1 MNSNSD
7 QTGIAVLRYSG
18 AEESQSP
25 QSPKRRP
32 RSRTGIHLR
41 SPLQDPPLARQGAS
55 RSAQALDSVSE
66 FTKYQTKTSTSHW
79 WPQFANIV
87 TICCVPSF
95 LDFIKVKGAHV
106 QQAWREK
113 IALCIIIGVIMF
125 LVGFFIVGLK
135 SALCVDN
142 GQTTSYFNNGNDKI
156 RPWRNS
162 SIVRGVTYDFNAM
175 GKALNALQPP
185 IDLTA
190 DWYGEDIAALFSST
204 DSCSQFIKD
213 PSTFCSVPNRI
224 AGSPSIVSP
233 KCDSAKALQS
243 LHPIETLF
251 FSWSDINDN
260 YLPPHQLLVYN
271 GAVLNVTRFLT
282 YEANSTFQNLPS
294 LQNLIP
300 GKDVTREMSNSYTNG
315 QLMQCL
321 VSRYTVGYLGS
332 QSAGCAVYNAI
343 MVIALVTILGVIF
356 ARFIMAFVFHWLI
369 APQMAVH
376 TTMKL
381 GKNDAG
387 YLHRPPNVPFYSIEG
402 QKIYQGLQSGSK
414 PLPTDLYTIVLV
426 TCYSEDA
433 NGIRGTLDS
442 IAATDYPEER
452 KLLFVICDGMIQG
465 EGNTQMTPDIVVS
478 MIEEDP
484 AMGEPEPKSY
494 FAIAEGEKQHNM
506 AKVYAGVYK
515 YCDRAVP
522 IVVVVKCGTEE
533 ERNVQSP
540 SDLPKKKAGNRGKR
554 DSQLLLFNFLSR
566 VTYNDRMTPLDF
578 ELFWKIHQLTRVTP
592 DYYQL
597 LLMIDADTIVSN
609 TCLTYMVQTM
619 VNDPKVMGLCGET
632 RIANKKE
639 SWVTMI
645 QVYEYFTNHNLGKA
659 FESVFGGVTCLP
671 GCFCMY
677 RIKVPKE
684 DGFYTT
690 LLVDPDIIENYS
702 ENIVDTLHKKNL
714 LLLGEDRF
722 LSTLMLSKFPK
733 RRMVFVPQAICH
745 TTVPHTYKMLQSQR
759 RRWIN
764 STIHNLLELV
774 FVPGLCG
781 TFCFSMQFV
790 IALDLFGTVSLP
802 AAIILTFYLII
813 DSIFSSNPPVL
824 PLVLLLITLIL
835 PGVLVLL
842 TTRKPVYTLWM
853 FVYILALPIWNFT
866 LPLYAFWHFDDFSWG
881 DTRKIEGEEKG
892 GDHSTRTGSYQVG
905 SVQPKSWEMW
915 EAERRRKYFNGEIVQ
930 RPTIRRNPLPFIPA
944 DVIQSEM
951 PISRVITP
959 AESEY
964 QSVVSSAVTTQ
975 VSQQQPQTNWKFVP
989 VQNNKGPVVLIPA
1002 IDKEANLTSITSQL
1016 SAEEPLGEEWHRKFP
1031 GTAQPRT
1038 SNVSSIDRPV
1048 TAFRESERNT
1058 FIKKKHDEQ
1067 SNDYSVSKSKFMKGD
1082 FSVSLDRNLK
1092 NSTSNQYD
1100 SIPNGPPVPP
1110 KDFLSMSRLPKS
1122 EHNADYS
1129 FTPSHSRFNERRVS
1143 MPVKILP
1150 SQNLEYGIQSNNLKQ
1165 MSSKNLN
1172 QSIYNADKTM
1182 DQSFK
1187 SAINHSNID
1196 ASRSQIQ
1203 KDPSTVETSLNF
1215 QAGDTINKFWRS
1227 KFLEQ
1232 QQVLNNTNIQ
1242 EPTSKAAL
1250 DDLILDSYSDNGNS
1264 ILPTSILSNELTSE
1278 SLNGSNPIITP
1289 YAHPNEYFDP
1299 NVSTISSIDL
1309 SLLSNERSDASTPKL
1324 RNTLP
1329 REKTP
1334 TGNYK
1339 LDDSIL
1345 DQSMESN
1352 ESSIFESK
1360 RNSSSD
1366 LPSLKHLE
1374 NEISIISSTRS
1385 SVQGPR
1391 PIPSD
1396 WENDFS
1402 FSSKDPKTST
1412 TDKSFL
1418 EMFANK
1424 SESKKGTMTEQ
1435 FKNAFRKESGTI
1447 TKAFKKA
1454 FQKKQSLDRI
1464 TNEKTFDRSLARV
1477 KGPREMKQ

>member
-1 MNSNSD
+1 MGN
-7 QTGIAVLRYSG
+7 A
-18 AEESQSP
+18 
-25 QSPKRRP
+25 
-32 RSRTGIHLR
+32 
-41 SPLQDPPLARQGAS
+41 LAS
-55 RSAQALDSVSE
+55 
-66 FTKYQTKTSTSHW
+66 
-79 WPQFANIV
+79 
-87 TICCVPSF
+87 
-95 LDFIKVKGAHV
+95 
-106 QQAWREK
+106 
-113 IALCIIIGVIMF
+113 
-125 LVGFFIVGLK
+125 
-135 SALCVDN
+135 
-142 GQTTSYFNNGNDKI
+142 
-156 RPWRNS
+156 
-162 SIVRGVTYDFNAM
+162 
-175 GKALNALQPP
+175 LQPP
-185 IDLTA
+185 INLTL
-190 DWYGEDIAALFSST
+190 DWYSEDIAALFSST
-204 DSCSQFIKD
+204 AACSEFIKD
-213 PSTFCSVPNRI
+213 ISTFCSVPDRI
-224 AGSPSIVSP
+224 AGSPSLVSP
-233 KCDSAKALQS
+233 KCDAAKALAD
-243 LHPIETLF
+243 LHPVETLF
-251 FSWSDINDN
+251 FSWSDVSGNN
-260 YLPPHQLLVYN
+260 EPPHELIVYN
-271 GAVLNVTRFLT
+271 GAVLNITRFLNS
-282 YEANSTFQNLPS
+282 EAKAYFQNLPP

-300 GKDVTREMSNSYTNG
+300 GKDVTREMSASYANS

-321 VSRYTVGYLGS
+321 LSRYTVGYLGS

-343 MVIALVTILGVIF
+343 MVIALVTILGVIL
-356 ARFIMAFVFHWLI
+356 ARFVMAFVFHWFI

-402 QKIYQGLQSGSK
+402 QKIFQGLQSGSK
-414 PLPTDLYTIVLV
+414 PLPTDLHTIVLV

-452 KLLFVICDGMIQG
+452 KLLFVICDGLIQG
-465 EGNTQMTPDIVVS
+465 EGNTLMTPDIVVS
-478 MIEEDP
+478 MIEQDP
-484 AMGEPEPKSY
+484 AMGDPEPKSY

-515 YCDRAVP
+515 YYDRAVP
-522 IVVVVKCGTEE
+522 IVVVVKCGTDE
-533 ERNVQSP
+533 ERNVLDQA
-540 SDLPKKKAGNRGKR
+540 DLAKRKAGNRGKR

-578 ELFWKIHQLTRVTP
+578 ELFWKIHQLTQVTP

-609 TCLTYMVQTM
+609 TCITYMVQTM

-632 RIANKKE
+632 RIANKNE

-677 RIKVPKE
+677 RIKVPKG

-813 DSIFSSNPPVL
+813 DSIFSADPPVL

-835 PGVLVLL
+835 PGILVLL

-853 FVYILALPIWNFT
+853 FVYILALPIWNFA

-881 DTRKIEGEEKG
+881 DTRKIEGEEPG
-892 GDHSTRTGSYQVG
+892 GDHSVSSGIYQVG
-905 SVQPKSWEMW
+905 SVQPKTWEVW
-915 EAERRRKYFNGEIVQ
+915 EAERRKRYFKGEIVQ
-930 RPTIRRNPLPFIPA
+930 RPTVHLHPLPFIPA

-975 VSQQQPQTNWKFVP
+975 VSQQQAAQSTWKFVP
-989 VQNNKGPVVLIPA
+989 VQNNMGPVVLIPA
-1002 IDKEANLTSITSQL
+1002 IDKQANLTAITSQL
-1016 SAEEPLGEEWHRKFP
+1016 SAEEPLGEEWNRKFP
-1031 GTAQPRT
+1031 DNSVPRT
-1038 SNVSSIDRPV
+1038 SNVSSIERPV
-1048 TAFRESERNT
+1048 TAFKESERST
-1058 FIKKKHDEQ
+1058 FIKKNQDSVDE
-1067 SNDYSVSKSKFMKGD
+1067 SSMAHSKLLKKG
-1082 FSVSLDRNLK
+1082 FTSMDRNPK
-1092 NSTSNQYD
+1092 HSTSNQYD
-1100 SIPNGPPVPP
+1100 SMPTGPPIPP
-1110 KDFLSMSRLPKS
+1110 KDFLSMGRIPRD
-1122 EHNADYS
+1122 HGNDDFS
-1129 FTPSHSRFNERRVS
+1129 FTPSEARFKGRRVS
-1143 MPVKILP
+1143 MPVQIPP
-1150 SQNLEYGIQSNNLKQ
+1150 SQNLDYGIKNAYSKQ
-1165 MSSKNLN
+1165 TSKNLN
-1172 QSIYNADKTM
+1172 QSILNVDRTM

-1187 SAINHSNID
+1187 SAINFSNMD
-1196 ASRSQIQ
+1196 ASRSHAI
-1203 KDPSTVETSLNF
+1203 DNSRVETSLNF

-1232 QQVLNNTNIQ
+1232 QQGINTTNTQQ
-1242 EPTSKAAL
+1242 EKVSRATL
-1250 DDLILDSYSDNGNS
+1250 DDHILDELCDVDSS
-1264 ILPTSILSNELTSE
+1264 ILPTSYISNELTNE
-1278 SLNGSNPIITP
+1278 SLNGRNPIITP

-1299 NVSTISSIDL
+1299 NVSTISSIDVSVL
-1309 SLLSNERSDASTPKL
+1309 SSERSGASTPKL

-1329 REKTP
+1329 REKNP
-1334 TGNYK
+1334 TGNYR

-1345 DQSMESN
+1345 DCSMESN
-1352 ESSIFESK
+1352 DSSIFDSR
-1360 RNSSSD
+1360 RNSVAD

-1396 WENDFS
+1396 WDNEFS

-1412 TDKSFL
+1412 TDKSFM

-1435 FKNAFRKESGTI
+1435 FKNAFRRESGTI
-1447 TKAFKKA
+1447 SKAFKKA

-1464 TNEKTFDRSLARV
+1464 TNETFDRSLARV
-1477 KGPREMKQ
+1477 KGPREMKD